1 MRRRLPGAADLHSR
15 ACRMRSDDYVEL
27 RAAPAFAAGDKV
39 RSRQRIRNDGSY
51 LGKQIGETLIDEG
64 ETGYVRSIGTF
75 LQRYFIFE
83 VDFVDRGVVVGM
95 RGKELELIEASG
107 R

>member
-1 MRRRLPGAADLHSR
+1 MRRRLSGAADLRSG
-15 ACRMRSDDYVEL
+15 ACGMRSDDCVEL
-27 RAAPAFAAGDKV
+27 HGAPAFAAGDKV

-51 LGKQIGETLIDEG
+51 LGKRIGETLIDEG
-64 ETGYVRSIGTF
+64 EAGYVRSIGTF

-95 RGKELELIEASG
+95 RGKELELVEANE

>member
-1 MRRRLPGAADLHSR
+1 MRRCLSGASDLHSG
-15 ACRMRSDDYVEL
+15 AYGIRSDDRVEL
-27 RAAPAFAAGDKV
+27 HSAAAFAAGDKV

-51 LGKQIGETLIDEG
+51 LGKRVGETLIDEG
-64 ETGYVRSIGTF
+64 EAGYVRSIGTF

-95 RGKELELIEASG
+95 RGKELELVEASE

>member
-1 MRRRLPGAADLHSR
+1 MRRRLPDAADLHSD
-15 ACRMRSDDYVEL
+15 ACRMRSDDGVEL
-27 RAAPAFAAGDKV
+27 DDPPAFGAGDKV

-51 LGKQIGETLIDEG
+51 LGRRIGETLIDEG

-83 VDFVDRGVVVGM
+83 VDFVGRGVVVGM
-95 RGKELELIEASG
+95 RGKELELIEASE

>member
-1 MRRRLPGAADLHSR
+1 MRRCLPGASDLHSGACGMRNDNR
-15 ACRMRSDDYVEL
+15 AEL
-27 RAAPAFAAGDKV
+27 DAAPTFAAGDKV
-39 RSRQRIRNDGSY
+39 RSRLRIRNDGSY
-51 LGKQIGETLIDEG
+51 LGRRIGETLIDEG

-83 VDFVDRGVVVGM
+83 VDFVDCGLVVGM
-95 RGKELELIEASG
+95 RGKELELIEASE

>member
-1 MRRRLPGAADLHSR
+1 
-15 ACRMRSDDYVEL
+15 MRSDDYVEL

-95 RGKELELIEASG
+95 RGKELELIEAGG

>member
-1 MRRRLPGAADLHSR
+1 MR
-15 ACRMRSDDYVEL
+15 DDDRVEL
-27 RAAPAFAAGDKV
+27 DAPPKFAAGDKV

-51 LGKQIGETLIDEG
+51 LGRRIGETLIDEG
-64 ETGYVRSIGTF
+64 EIGYVRSIGTF
-75 LQRYFIFE
+75 LQRHFIFE

-95 RGKELELIEASG
+95 RGKELVLIEASE

>member
-1 MRRRLPGAADLHSR
+1 MRRRLPGAADLHSG
-15 ACRMRSDDYVEL
+15 AGRMRNEDCVEL
-27 RAAPAFAAGDKV
+27 HAPPAFAAGDKV

-51 LGKQIGETLIDEG
+51 LGKRIGETLIDEG

-83 VDFVDRGVVVGM
+83 VDFVDRGAVVGM
-95 RGKELELIEASG
+95 RGKELELIEASE

>member
-1 MRRRLPGAADLHSR
+1 MRRRLSGAADLHSG
-15 ACRMRSDDYVEL
+15 ACGMRSDDCVEL
-27 RAAPAFAAGDKV
+27 HSAPAFAAGDKV

-51 LGKQIGETLIDEG
+51 LGKRIGETLIEEG
-64 ETGYVRSIGTF
+64 EAGYVRSIGTF

-95 RGKELELIEASG
+95 RGKELELVEANE

>member
-1 MRRRLPGAADLHSR
+1 
-15 ACRMRSDDYVEL
+15 MRSDDYVEL
-27 RAAPAFAAGDKV
+27 RAAPAFDAGDKV

-95 RGKELELIEASG
+95 RGKELELIEAGG

>member
-1 MRRRLPGAADLHSR
+1 MRG
-15 ACRMRSDDYVEL
+15 DDCVEL
-27 RAAPAFAAGDKV
+27 NAPPAFAAGDKV

-51 LGKQIGETLIDEG
+51 LGKRIGEMLIDEG
-64 ETGYVRSIGTF
+64 EPGYVRSIGTF

-83 VDFVDRGVVVGM
+83 VDFVNRGVVVGM
-95 RGKELELIEASG
+95 RGKELELIEASE

>member
-1 MRRRLPGAADLHSR
+1 
-15 ACRMRSDDYVEL
+15 MRSDDCVEL
-27 RAAPAFAAGDKV
+27 HGAPAFAAGDKV

-51 LGKQIGETLIDEG
+51 LGKRIGETLIDEG
-64 ETGYVRSIGTF
+64 EAGYVRSIGTF

-95 RGKELELIEASG
+95 RGKELELVEANE

>member
-1 MRRRLPGAADLHSR
+1 MRRCLPRAADLHSR
-15 ACRMRSDDYVEL
+15 ACGMRNDDCVEL
-27 RAAPAFAAGDKV
+27 DAPPAFAAGDKV
-39 RSRQRIRNDGSY
+39 RSRQCIRNDGSY
-51 LGKQIGETLIDEG
+51 LGKRIGEMLIDEG
-64 ETGYVRSIGTF
+64 ESGYVRSIGTF

-95 RGKELELIEASG
+95 RGKELELIEASE